1 MRGGSPSFRSFLQAF
16 YDPDALAAPHRR
28 ALIRLDP
35 SVDPSSLDVPL
46 EPVSGVIDVFLLG
59 ASPPDPVSGAGEGA
73 LNALAVADRVY
84 LLSASSLL
92 APLNLA
98 PLPGH
103 AILDACAAPGG
114 KSLVAAR
121 FPGVRVTANEV
132 SRARRAHMA
141 DLFRR
146 VAPDVTVLGM
156 DASDLRR
163 LPFAPERILLDA
175 PCSSDEH
182 VVRQGAEADWSEKRS
197 KNLGSRQKALLM
209 SCFAALAPGG
219 RLVYATCTGS
229 PHEDELVVARFLKR
243 VGDAA
248 RLRPAEAF
256 GLPADPGLSAFGE
269 VDLAHVGPLVL
280 RARPERG
287 LSPAFVA
294 VVEKTA

>member
-1 MRGGSPSFRSFLQAF
+1 MRGGSPSFRSFLLAF
-16 YDPDALAAPHRR
+16 YDPDALAAPLRR

-35 SVDPSSLDVPL
+35 SAGLDGVARL
-46 EPVSGVIDVFLLG
+46 TISGLPDVFLVDDVLD
-59 ASPPDPVSGAGEGA
+59 APTLD
-73 LNALAVADRVY
+73 ALAAADRVY

-98 PLPGH
+98 PEPGH
-103 AILDACAAPGG
+103 AIFDACAAPGG

-121 FPGVRVTANEV
+121 FPGVHVTANEV

-141 DLFRR
+141 GLFAR
-146 VAPDVTVLGM
+146 VAPAIKVTGH
-156 DASDLRR
+156 DATDLRR
-163 LPFAPERILLDA
+163 LPFAPDRILLDA

-182 VVRQGAEADWSEKRS
+182 VLRQGAEADWSEKRS

-229 PHEDELVVARFLKR
+229 PHEDELAIARFLKR

-248 RLRPAEAF
+248 RLLPARTF
-256 GLPADPGLSAFGE
+256 GLPAEPGLAAFGDT
-269 VDLAHVGPLVL
+269 DLGHVGPYVL
-280 RARPERG
+280 RTRPEAG

-294 VVEKTA
+294 VVEKST